1 MLKPSNLMNN
11 QAVNCDSPVFN
22 QSLLSADE
30 ALEFLLDAST
40 ATEKKESVSLD
51 NSLSRILASD
61 IHSTINV
68 PGFDNS
74 AMDGYAIAL
83 NDNQLLQKNLSFDIV
98 DRIPAGSTG
107 NELNKGCAARI
118 FTGAPIPKGANTV
131 IMQEE
136 CEVSEDGTQ
145 ITITRAIKLNENIRP
160 TGNDI
165 LENDVILSSGKQI
178 QPQDI
183 SLASSVGV
191 GELTVYKKIKVGVFF
206 TGDEL
211 VEPGIPLSSGKIYNS
226 NRYALVA
233 LLGQVGC
240 EVINLGNIED
250 KFSATCDA
258 LEALESQCDLIMT
271 TGGVSVGEED
281 HVKPAVESLGELNLW
296 KIRMKPGKPLAY
308 GKVKQTP
315 FIGLPGNPVSSFV
328 TFCIFSLPFIK
339 KMQGNNN
346 YQSKIIKVKAN
357 FECKRAKPRREY
369 ARARIDHS
377 ESTPVANLYPKQGS
391 DVMSSIVWADGLV
404 EIPENKTFEA
414 GELLN
419 YYPLS
424 ELTR

>member
-1 MLKPSNLMNN
+1 MNN

-22 QSLLSADE
+22 QSLMSVDE
-30 ALEFLLDAST
+30 ALEFLLDASVT
-40 ATEKKESVSLD
+40 TEKKESVSLD
-51 NSLSRILASD
+51 NSLSRILAFD

-83 NDNQLLQKNLSFDIV
+83 SDNQLLQNNLSFDIV

-136 CEVSEDGTQ
+136 CEVSEDGVQ
-145 ITITRAIKLNENIRP
+145 ITIARAIKLNENIRP

-165 LENDVILSSGKQI
+165 VEGDVILSSGKQI

-191 GELTVYKKIKVGVFF
+191 GELIVYKKIKVGVFF

-211 VEPGIPLSSGKIYNS
+211 VEPGTPLSSGKIYNS

-233 LLGQVGC
+233 LLRQVGC
-240 EVINLGNIED
+240 EVINLGNIKD
-250 KFSATCDA
+250 KFSATCEA
-258 LEALESQCDLIMT
+258 LETLESQCDLIMT

-281 HVKPAVESLGELNLW
+281 HVKPAVESLGEINLW

-377 ESTPVANLYPKQGS
+377 ENTAAANLYPKQGS

-404 EIPENKTFEA
+404 EIPENRTFEA